1 MSTEQLTRA
10 AIALPADER
19 RALMNAL
26 RDSLRDEPQD
36 DNGPH
41 PPDSTEPR
49 PDADAFYAELRRA
62 DEELRSGKVKGHT
75 LEESMAIVRKA
86 ISCD

>member
-10 AIALPADER
+10 AIALPEAER

-26 RDSLRDEPQD
+26 RDSLLDDEPIR
-36 DNGPH
+36 H
-41 PPDSTEPR
+41 PPSALESER
-49 PDADAFYAELRRA
+49 PKADEFIAELLRA

-86 ISCD
+86 IGCD